1 MSKMKRGFS
10 FLVVFNSISCK
21 SREKKGRRKR
31 KRNEI
36 KKKKK
41 SIKASVGSAIKGK
54 NDVRNKFVFGSF
66 SKELLDNPMILSVSR
81 NH

>member
-21 SREKKGRRKR
+21 DIKKKRERRRKR
-31 KRNEI
+31 KRNE
-36 KKKKK
+36 KRRR
-41 SIKASVGSAIKGK
+41 IKASVGSAIKGK
-54 NDVRNKFVFGSF
+54 NDVRNKFVSGSF